1 MSKPIKYTVAVILKK
16 KAAGSEFLMVK
27 RPDSDPDLG
36 GHWGFPATTLK
47 SGELPEEGARRVC
60 KEKLNC
66 NCEPKRF
73 LGVMFQK
80 RNSYDMFLMDIEASI
95 KGSVEPDVLKATTQG
110 TKYVAQKW
118 STDPNDLAASSKLG
132 SCCSSIFLTDRG
144 LLDREEWVNSLE
156 GSSLVG

>member
-80 RNSYDMFLMDIEASI
+80 RNSYDMFLMDIEAELEG
-95 KGSVEPDVLKATTQG
+95 KQAPDVMLATSEG
-110 TKYVAQKW
+110 TKYVVQKW
-118 STDPNDLAASSKLG
+118 SSDPSDLMGSAKSG

-144 LLDREEWVNSLE
+144 LLNREDWLNSLE
-156 GSSLVG
+156 GSGVVG